1 MKVFLRLLHYCKPYH
16 QFIIPYFTFTF
27 LATFFGLLN
36 FTLIIPLLDVLFGTE
51 KVIEDATKPVFSISL
66 GYFKDIFSYYFYDL
80 LKNYSRLDTLKIVCC
95 IIVASVMISN
105 FFKYLTAI
113 RIEYFK
119 THIVKSLRN
128 IIFEKYTTLDISYF
142 SNNKK
147 GDLITR
153 TISDS
158 IEVETSLS
166 SSFAAIFSSPISLT
180 MYFSVLFMIS
190 AKLTFFTLLIIPISG
205 GLISLLVKKLR
216 KQAKESFESFGTLNS
231 TLEETLSFI
240 KIIKAFGAQRFIN
253 DKFKNQNEQF
263 TSIARKIIRRKE
275 FASPFSEFSGIMVI
289 SFILIYGG
297 SLVLGDTP
305 ELTASAFIT
314 YITIF
319 SQVLKPAKEL
329 SNAFIMAQ
337 RGLAAGERIIELLDT
352 KIEVKE
358 SESAVLKNDFI
369 TSIQFSNINF
379 SYNKKQII
387 KDFNL
392 SISKGQMVGLVGP
405 SGGGKSTLADLLM
418 RFYDANQG
426 QILIDGM
433 DISLLKIES
442 LRKLMS
448 IVTQEPLL
456 FNDSIYNNIV
466 FGMDNITES
475 QVENAAKIAN
485 AHDFILKTENGYQT
499 PIGDRGIKLSG
510 GQKQRVSIAR
520 AVLRNPPILILDE
533 ATSALDT
540 ESEKLVQQSLD
551 TLMKNRTSIVIAHR
565 LSTIRNADL
574 IVVIKDGEIVE
585 KGTHQQL
592 VEIEDGLY
600 KKLNQMQIDT

>member
-1 MKVFLRLLHYCKPYH
+1 MNYCKPYQ
-16 QFIIPYFTFTF
+16 QFIIPYFLFTF

-51 KVIEDATKPVFSISL
+51 KVVLLANKPEFQFSL
-66 GYFKDIFSYYFYDL
+66 TYFKELFSYYFYDI
-80 LKNYSRLDTLKIVCC
+80 LKNFSRLDTLKIVCC
-95 IIVASVMISN
+95 IIVLSVMTSN
-105 FFKYLTAI
+105 LFRYLTAT

-119 THIVKSLRN
+119 THIVRGLRN
-128 IIFEKYTTLDISYF
+128 LIFEKYLKLDISYF
-142 SNNKK
+142 SNHKK

-190 AKLTFFTLLIIPISG
+190 AKLTFFTLLVIPISG
-205 GLISLLVKKLR
+205 GLISLLVKKLK

-231 TLEETLSFI
+231 TLEEALSYI
-240 KIIKAFGAQRFIN
+240 KIIKAFNAQRFIN
-253 DKFKNQNEQF
+253 LKFNNQNEDY

-297 SLVLGDTP
+297 SLVLGENP

-337 RGLAAGERIIELLDT
+337 RGLAAGERILELLDT
-352 KIEVKE
+352 PIIVNEPE
-358 SESAVLKNDFI
+358 NAILK
-369 TSIQFSNINF
+369 SNFDNEIHFKNISF
-379 SYNKKQII
+379 SYQSKKVIKNLNLQI
-387 KDFNL
+387 K
-392 SISKGQMVGLVGP
+392 KGQMIGLVGP

-418 RFYDANQG
+418 RFYDVNEG
-426 QILIDGM
+426 EILIDNTP
-433 DISLLKIES
+433 IHQLKIHS
-442 LRKLMS
+442 LRNLMA

-466 FGMDNITES
+466 FGLENITKDA
-475 QVENAAKIAN
+475 VEHAAKVAN
-485 AHDFILKTENGYQT
+485 AHDFILKSEQGYQT
-499 PIGDRGIKLSG
+499 HIGDRGVKLSG
-510 GQKQRVSIAR
+510 GQKQRISIAR

-540 ESEKLVQQSLD
+540 ESEKLVQQALD

-565 LSTIRNADL
+565 LSTIRNADN
-574 IVVIKDGEIVE
+574 IIVIKDGEIVE
-585 KGTHQQL
+585 QGSHIQL
-592 VEIEDGLY
+592 IEIDGGLY
-600 KKLNQMQIDT
+600 KKLNTMQITA

>member
-1 MKVFLRLLHYCKPYH
+1 MKVFLRLLNYCKPYQ
-16 QFIIPYFTFTF
+16 QFIIPYFLFTF

-51 KVIEDATKPVFSISL
+51 KVILLTNKPEFHFSL
-66 GYFKDIFSYYFYDL
+66 TYFKELFSYYFYDI
-80 LKNYSRLDTLKIVCC
+80 LKNFSRLDTLKIVCC
-95 IIVASVMISN
+95 IIVLSVMTSN
-105 FFKYLTAI
+105 LFRYLTAT

-119 THIVKSLRN
+119 THIVRGLRN
-128 IIFEKYTTLDISYF
+128 LIFEKYLKLDISYF
-142 SNNKK
+142 SNHKK

-190 AKLTFFTLLIIPISG
+190 AKLTFFTLLVIPISG
-205 GLISLLVKKLR
+205 GLISLLVKKLK

-231 TLEETLSFI
+231 TLEEALSYI
-240 KIIKAFGAQRFIN
+240 KIIKAFNAQRFIN
-253 DKFKNQNEQF
+253 LKFNNQNEDY

-297 SLVLGDTP
+297 SLVLGENP

-337 RGLAAGERIIELLDT
+337 RGLAAGERILELLDT
-352 KIEVKE
+352 PIIVNEPE
-358 SESAVLKNDFI
+358 NAILK
-369 TSIQFSNINF
+369 SNFDNEIHFKNISF
-379 SYNKKQII
+379 SYQSKKVIKNLNLQI
-387 KDFNL
+387 K
-392 SISKGQMVGLVGP
+392 KGQMIGLVGP

-418 RFYDANQG
+418 RFYDVNEG
-426 QILIDGM
+426 EILIDNTP
-433 DISLLKIES
+433 IHQLKIHS
-442 LRKLMS
+442 LRNLMA

-466 FGMDNITES
+466 FGLENITKDA
-475 QVENAAKIAN
+475 VEHAAKVAN
-485 AHDFILKTENGYQT
+485 AHDFILKSEQGYQT
-499 PIGDRGIKLSG
+499 HIGDRGVKLSG
-510 GQKQRVSIAR
+510 GQKQRISIAR

-540 ESEKLVQQSLD
+540 ESEKLVQQALD

-565 LSTIRNADL
+565 LSTIRNADN
-574 IVVIKDGEIVE
+574 IIVIKDGEIVE
-585 KGTHQQL
+585 QGSHNQL
-592 VEIEDGLY
+592 IEIDGGLY
-600 KKLNQMQIDT
+600 KKLNTMQITA

>member
-1 MKVFLRLLHYCKPYH
+1 MNYCKPYQ
-16 QFIIPYFTFTF
+16 QFIIPYFLFTF

-51 KVIEDATKPVFSISL
+51 KVILLTNKPEFHFSL
-66 GYFKDIFSYYFYDL
+66 TYFKELFSYYFYDI
-80 LKNYSRLDTLKIVCC
+80 LKNFSRLDTLKIVCC
-95 IIVASVMISN
+95 IIVLSVMTSN
-105 FFKYLTAI
+105 LFRYLTAT

-119 THIVKSLRN
+119 THIVRGLRN
-128 IIFEKYTTLDISYF
+128 LIFEKYLKLDISYF
-142 SNNKK
+142 SNHKK

-190 AKLTFFTLLIIPISG
+190 AKLTFFTLLVIPISG
-205 GLISLLVKKLR
+205 GLISLLVKKLK

-231 TLEETLSFI
+231 TLEEALSYI
-240 KIIKAFGAQRFIN
+240 KIIKAFNAQRFIN
-253 DKFKNQNEQF
+253 LKFNNQNEDY

-297 SLVLGDTP
+297 SLVLGENP

-337 RGLAAGERIIELLDT
+337 RGLAAGERILELLDT
-352 KIEVKE
+352 PIIVNEPE
-358 SESAVLKNDFI
+358 NAILK
-369 TSIQFSNINF
+369 SNFDNEIHFKNISF
-379 SYNKKQII
+379 SYQSKKVIKNLNLQI
-387 KDFNL
+387 K
-392 SISKGQMVGLVGP
+392 KGQMIGLVGP

-418 RFYDANQG
+418 RFYDVNEG
-426 QILIDGM
+426 EILIDNTP
-433 DISLLKIES
+433 IHQLKIHS
-442 LRKLMS
+442 LRNLMA

-466 FGMDNITES
+466 FGLENITKDA
-475 QVENAAKIAN
+475 VEHAAKVAN
-485 AHDFILKTENGYQT
+485 AHDFILKSEQGYQT
-499 PIGDRGIKLSG
+499 HIGDRGVKLSG
-510 GQKQRVSIAR
+510 GQKQRISIAR

-540 ESEKLVQQSLD
+540 ESEKLVQQALD

-565 LSTIRNADL
+565 LSTIRNADN
-574 IVVIKDGEIVE
+574 IIVIKDGEIVE
-585 KGTHQQL
+585 QGSHNQL
-592 VEIEDGLY
+592 IEIDGGLY
-600 KKLNQMQIDT
+600 KKLNTMQITA

>member
-1 MKVFLRLLHYCKPYH
+1 MNYCKPYQ
-16 QFIIPYFTFTF
+16 QFIIPYFLFTF

-51 KVIEDATKPVFSISL
+51 KVVLLANKPDFQFSL
-66 GYFKDIFSYYFYDL
+66 TYFKELFSYYFYDI
-80 LKNYSRLDTLKIVCC
+80 LKNFSRLDTLKIVCC
-95 IIVASVMISN
+95 IIVLSVMTSN
-105 FFKYLTAI
+105 LFRYLTAT

-119 THIVKSLRN
+119 THIVRGLRN
-128 IIFEKYTTLDISYF
+128 LIFEKYLKLDISYF
-142 SNNKK
+142 SNHKK

-190 AKLTFFTLLIIPISG
+190 AKLTFFTLLVIPISG
-205 GLISLLVKKLR
+205 GLISLLVKKLK

-231 TLEETLSFI
+231 TLEEALSYI
-240 KIIKAFGAQRFIN
+240 KIIKAFNAQRFIN
-253 DKFKNQNEQF
+253 LKFNNQNEDY

-297 SLVLGDTP
+297 SLVLGENP
-305 ELTASAFIT
+305 ELSASAFIT

-337 RGLAAGERIIELLDT
+337 RGLAAGERILELLDT
-352 KIEVKE
+352 PIIVNEPE
-358 SESAVLKNDFI
+358 NAILK
-369 TSIQFSNINF
+369 SNFDNEIHFKNISF
-379 SYNKKQII
+379 SYQSKKVIKNLNLQI
-387 KDFNL
+387 K
-392 SISKGQMVGLVGP
+392 KGQMIGLVGP

-418 RFYDANQG
+418 RFYDVNEG
-426 QILIDGM
+426 EILIDNTP
-433 DISLLKIES
+433 IHQLKIHS
-442 LRKLMS
+442 LRNLMA

-466 FGMDNITES
+466 FGLENITKDS
-475 QVENAAKIAN
+475 VEHAAKVAN
-485 AHDFILKTENGYQT
+485 AHDFILKSEQGYQT
-499 PIGDRGIKLSG
+499 HIGDRGVKLSG
-510 GQKQRVSIAR
+510 GQKQRISIAR

-540 ESEKLVQQSLD
+540 ESEKLVQQALD

-565 LSTIRNADL
+565 LSTIRNADN
-574 IVVIKDGEIVE
+574 IIVIKDGEIVE
-585 KGTHQQL
+585 QGSHNQL
-592 VEIEDGLY
+592 IEIDGGLY
-600 KKLNQMQIDT
+600 KKLNTMQITA

>member
-1 MKVFLRLLHYCKPYH
+1 MKVFLRLLSYCKPYH

-51 KVIEDATKPVFSISL
+51 KVVYAIVKPSFHISL
-66 GYFKDIFSYYFYDL
+66 TYFKDIFSYYFYDI
-80 LKNYSRLDTLKIVCC
+80 LKNFSRLDTLKLVCC
-95 IIVASVMISN
+95 IIVASVLVSN

-128 IIFEKYTTLDISYF
+128 IIFEKYTKLDISYF
-142 SNNKK
+142 SNHKK

-231 TLEETLSFI
+231 TLEETLSYI
-240 KIIKAFGAQRFIN
+240 KIIKAFGAQRFVNTKFMLQN
-253 DKFKNQNEQF
+253 DQF

-297 SLVLGDTP
+297 SLVLGEYP

-352 KIEVKE
+352 PVEVNEINNSIVK
-358 SESAVLKNDFI
+358 SDFI
-369 TSIQFSNINF
+369 TLIEFKDIVF
-379 SYNKKQII
+379 SYNHKNII
-387 KDFNL
+387 QNL
-392 SISKGQMVGLVGP
+392 NLKINKGQMIGLVGP
-405 SGGGKSTLADLLM
+405 SGGGKSTIADLLM
-418 RFYDANQG
+418 RFYDPKQG
-426 QILIDGM
+426 QILIDN
-433 DISLLKIES
+433 IPIHNLKIDS
-442 LRKLMS
+442 LRYLMA

-456 FNDSIYNNIV
+456 FNDTIYNNIV
-466 FGMDNITES
+466 FGMENIDAL
-475 QVENAAKIAN
+475 QVENAARIAN
-485 AHDFILKTENGYQT
+485 AHDFILKSEFGYQT
-499 PIGDRGIKLSG
+499 HIGDRGAKLSG
-510 GQKQRVSIAR
+510 GQKQRISIAR

-565 LSTIRNADL
+565 LSTIRNADC
-574 IVVIKDGEIVE
+574 IVVIKEGQILEQ
-585 KGTHQQL
+585 GTHQQL
-592 VEIEDGLY
+592 MELEGGMY
-600 KKLNQMQIDT
+600 KKLHNMQLEV

>member
-1 MKVFLRLLHYCKPYH
+1 MNYCKPYQ
-16 QFIIPYFTFTF
+16 QFIIPYFLFTF

-51 KVIEDATKPVFSISL
+51 KVILLTNKPEFHFSL
-66 GYFKDIFSYYFYDL
+66 TYFKELFSYYFYDI
-80 LKNYSRLDTLKIVCC
+80 LKNFSRLDTLKIVCC
-95 IIVASVMISN
+95 IIVLSVMTSN
-105 FFKYLTAI
+105 LFRYLTAT

-119 THIVKSLRN
+119 THIVRGLRN
-128 IIFEKYTTLDISYF
+128 LIFEKYLKLDISYF
-142 SNNKK
+142 SNHKK

-190 AKLTFFTLLIIPISG
+190 AKLTFFTLLVIPISG
-205 GLISLLVKKLR
+205 GLISLLVKKLK

-231 TLEETLSFI
+231 TLEEALSYI
-240 KIIKAFGAQRFIN
+240 KIIKAFNAQRFIN
-253 DKFKNQNEQF
+253 LKFNNQNEDY

-297 SLVLGDTP
+297 SLVLGENP

-337 RGLAAGERIIELLDT
+337 RGLAAGERILELLDT
-352 KIEVKE
+352 PIIVNEPE
-358 SESAVLKNDFI
+358 NAILK
-369 TSIQFSNINF
+369 SNFDNEIHFKNISF
-379 SYNKKQII
+379 SYQSKKVIKNLNLQI
-387 KDFNL
+387 K
-392 SISKGQMVGLVGP
+392 KGQMIGLVGP

-418 RFYDANQG
+418 RFYDVNEG
-426 QILIDGM
+426 EILIDNTP
-433 DISLLKIES
+433 IHQLKIHS
-442 LRKLMS
+442 LRNLMA

-466 FGMDNITES
+466 FGLENITKDA
-475 QVENAAKIAN
+475 VEHAAKVAN
-485 AHDFILKTENGYQT
+485 AHDFILKSEQGYQT
-499 PIGDRGIKLSG
+499 HIGDRGVKLSG
-510 GQKQRVSIAR
+510 GQKQRISIAR

-540 ESEKLVQQSLD
+540 ESEKLVQQALD

-565 LSTIRNADL
+565 LSTIRNADN
-574 IVVIKDGEIVE
+574 IIVIKDGEIVE
-585 KGTHQQL
+585 QGSHIQL
-592 VEIEDGLY
+592 IEIDGGLY
-600 KKLNQMQIDT
+600 KKLNTMQITA